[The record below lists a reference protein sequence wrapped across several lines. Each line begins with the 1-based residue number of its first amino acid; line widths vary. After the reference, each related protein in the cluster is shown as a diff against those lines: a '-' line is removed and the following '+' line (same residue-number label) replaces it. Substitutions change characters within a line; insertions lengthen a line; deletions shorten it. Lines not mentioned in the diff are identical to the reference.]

1 MINAATIFAASAVL
15 CAGLGTQQADEPQ
28 PPAAHPPVPAL
39 PPGHP
44 PVTPPATPA
53 GRPAADPQDVAT
65 VVAVVHAYYDVIS
78 GDKGQPRDW
87 NRFLSLFM
95 PEARFVRVG
104 GAGAAPTM
112 LTPEQFVAA
121 NRRYF
126 ERGGYFER
134 SVHEHVDTFGAIA
147 HVFSSY
153 ESRRRADDQKPYS
166 RGINSIQLI
175 SSGGRWWIVSIMWDY
190 ERAEG
195 PAIPPEFLP
204 PGAAGGG

>member
-1 MINAATIFAASAVL
+1 MNNAAIVFAATVFL
-15 CAGLGTQQADEPQ
+15 TAGLGGQQADEPGE
-28 PPAAHPPVPAL
+28 ALDHPPVPAL

-44 PVTPPATPA
+44 PMTPPATGA
-53 GRPAADPQDVAT
+53 ERPAADPQDVASA
-65 VVAVVHAYYDVIS
+65 VAVVHAYYDVIS

-87 NRFLSLFM
+87 DRFLALFM
-95 PEARFVRVG
+95 PEARFVRAG
-104 GAGAAPTM
+104 GAGAAPIM

-121 NRRYF
+121 NRGYF

-134 SVHEHVDTFGAIA
+134 SVHEHVDSFGAIA

-166 RGINSIQLI
+166 RGINSFQLI
-175 SSGGRWWIVSIMWDY
+175 SAGDRWWIVTIMWDH
-190 ERAEG
+190 EREDG

-204 PGAAGGG
+204 PGAAEGA

>member
-1 MINAATIFAASAVL
+1 MNNIATVFAATAVL
-15 CAGLGTQQADEPQ
+15 LAGFGAPQAAEPP
-28 PPAAHPPVPAL
+28 PPADRPPAPAL

-44 PVTPPATPA
+44 PMTPPATGA
-53 GRPAADPQDVAT
+53 ERPAADPQDVAS
-65 VVAVVHAYYDVIS
+65 VVAVVRAYYDVIS

-87 NRFLSLFM
+87 DRFLSLFM
-95 PEARFVRVG
+95 PEARFVRAGGVG
-104 GAGAAPTM
+104 TAPIM

-121 NRRYF
+121 NRTYF

-134 SVHEHVDTFGAIA
+134 PVHEHVDTFGAIA

-175 SSGGRWWIVSIMWDY
+175 STGGRWWIVTIMWDH
-190 ERAEG
+190 ERPDG
-195 PAIPPEFLP
+195 PDIPPEFLP
-204 PGAAGGG
+204 PGAAEGT